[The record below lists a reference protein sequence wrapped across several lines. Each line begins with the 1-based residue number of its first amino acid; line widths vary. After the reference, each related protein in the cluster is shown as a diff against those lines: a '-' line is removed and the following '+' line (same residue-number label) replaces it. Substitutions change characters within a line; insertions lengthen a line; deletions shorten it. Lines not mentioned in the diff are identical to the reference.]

1 MRTYSS
7 FKIRLNFALR
17 TRTVGWWNPIKG
29 NEVRLVYITLLID
42 NEGCGAQRDKER
54 ETKSQ
59 EKKIKLGSQ
68 GQSRSKKPL
77 KITQNCRQR
86 VCNKCNWEPSV

>member
-1 MRTYSS
+1 MM
-7 FKIRLNFALR
+7 KG
-17 TRTVGWWNPIKG
+17 VGPK
-29 NEVRLVYITLLID
+29 
-42 NEGCGAQRDKER
+42 
-54 ETKSQ
+54 ETKKGKQ
-59 EKKIKLGSQ
+59 NHRKKKIKLGSQ